1 MSIILTKRCGG
12 NNGGSGINLLIA
24 NEAATGEKNGIN
36 KIFETAYSYLI
47 GTLSVYYNGQRLIK
61 GSDYREDGPNG
72 FQLIYVKPY
81 SDDNLIV
88 DYQISL

>member
-1 MSIILTKRCGG
+1 
-12 NNGGSGINLLIA
+12 
-24 NEAATGEKNGIN
+24 
-36 KIFETAYSYLI
+36 
-47 GTLSVYYNGQRLIK
+47 VYYNGQRLIK